1 MDTESILKELENIVG
16 KDYATNSLEDL
27 YIYSQD
33 PGASLPRPVDFVVL
47 PSKVEEIQKI
57 VKFANK
63 EKMPI
68 VPMGGG
74 LTLSGLVLPVRGGI
88 VLDMKRMDQ
97 IIEIN
102 ETSRYALLE
111 AGVTTGALL
120 AYLNQNHPALE
131 PPIPDA
137 PP

>member
-1 MDTESILKELENIVG
+1 MEKKNLLQELENIVG
-16 KDYATNSLEDL
+16 KDYVSTSAEDL

-33 PGASLPRPVDFVVL
+33 PGASLPRPVDYVVM

-57 VKFANK
+57 VKLANK
-63 EKMPI
+63 ENI
-68 VPMGGG
+68 SITPMGGG
-74 LTLSGLVLPVRGGI
+74 LTLSGLVIPVRGGI

-120 AYLNQNHPALE
+120 AHLNDAHPGL
-131 PPIPDA
+131 
-137 PP
+137 